1 MKEKQEKKFNNNR
14 DL

>member
-1 MKEKQEKKFNNNR
+1 LNNNR